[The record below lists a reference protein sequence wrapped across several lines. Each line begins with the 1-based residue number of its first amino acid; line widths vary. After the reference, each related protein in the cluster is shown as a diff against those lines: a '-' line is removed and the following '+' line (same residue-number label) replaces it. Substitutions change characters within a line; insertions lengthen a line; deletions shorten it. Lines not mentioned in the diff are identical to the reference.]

1 MFCACSFHDK
11 NNLLSNCGLVDATI
25 GASEKDLPV
34 NRPEQVTSYQIESK
48 MQENVGITL
57 KAYLRGSKGAKMD
70 LEMG

>member
-1 MFCACSFHDK
+1 M
-11 NNLLSNCGLVDATI
+11 NNLLSYCGLLVDARI
-25 GASEKDLPV
+25 SASEKYLPV
-34 NRPEQVTSYQIESK
+34 SRPEQVTSYQIESK